1 MLKSLGNERIQICQI
16 PRFNHRIKRSEM
28 IFHDDTGRVV
38 ATRIFLPRFTHR
50 FSINDSKQSRQNWID
65 ILDKP
70 ITRCNKKVDYF
81 ERMKL
86 EQPRATRA
94 TKSPDPS
101 IEPCHP
107 IIRSTFNHQVSAH
120 QTFLMQFPVRLTM
133 KSGS

>member
-1 MLKSLGNERIQICQI
+1 
-16 PRFNHRIKRSEM
+16 
-28 IFHDDTGRVV
+28 
-38 ATRIFLPRFTHR
+38 
-50 FSINDSKQSRQNWID
+50 
-65 ILDKP
+65 
-70 ITRCNKKVDYF
+70 
-81 ERMKL
+81 MKL

-133 KSGS
+133 KSGLLKEKDRMSLEEPIPKKGPGFSLGKTNYRQGNGASSTTRGANSKLSNPQT